1 MPGDVSLFRRRKK
14 SSGSSSNNNNNN
26 KSRRN
31 KNTIV
36 RPPSTR
42 FFSRM
47 STYNNQQQQPW
58 TPEAVASLPPP
69 GLAGPSQIVFSPA
82 DRRTKK
88 RYLAFISSPPTSA
101 AAYQQRHASSSSSSS
116 PNTRQPVAL
125 YPPLTGA
132 SSATSATSS
141 SSTGTGHHN
150 NHFQQHH
157 HHHLHS
163 SSAASATTAERQ
175 LMVMDL
181 TEIDKS
187 QIDAPV
193 PLLNVSRSDKRRLV
207 EGGSGS
213 NVDSESGSDRLSLE
227 ERLRRERQRLTA
239 SSRSLTQFSW
249 NWCQEADASLMEL
262 CRGGGGDQDNRIN
275 NGGVQEE
282 PYLRILVPARG
293 SLYIQEGVPNDLRK
307 WRGDSLRCVHDKSQ
321 HKAAVD
327 PQISP
332 DGTMVA
338 WTAQGEIYAHGCH
351 GPEVSRPVQLTFG
364 AVQTTTSF
372 ISHGIA
378 DFVAQEEMDRYR
390 GFWWHPQSE
399 GILLARVDESQV
411 PPYRIV
417 HPAAQPAAV
426 ETAFEDHRYP
436 FAGHENP
443 KVQLA
448 YIPIN
453 RKSVITPSAIPNGC
467 GDDEQREEAEGCS
480 MDLSQEDDD
489 DEDSNDLPGQ
499 KMARELWESS
509 CVWFSPPR
517 EASEYLARVHWLPDG
532 SAAIA
537 QWQNRAQNVLVLQR
551 LDMQTGKGRTLL
563 VERSKSWINLHHM
576 FRVLPEPI
584 HPDDCGH
591 HQPCPPI
598 PKPMP
603 EGSFSFLFASER
615 TGFSHLYL
623 YTYCPGING
632 EQAVLVRAISSGDW
646 MVESIAGVDIE
657 RDLVYLTGTYDSPL
671 ERHLYVMPLTCRLG
685 AADTETPAEIE
696 QEPNGMR
703 RGLTKVMNAL
713 SGKSSSRK
721 MDEGSNQAAPS
732 FAYHPFR
739 LTELSGMH
747 SIVMDENCQVVVDTS
762 SDLDRPTSVRIFQIV
777 HQTTDEYRSAQLKR
791 VYTLFDALQE
801 ETPNGGKKIGV
812 SAARKLFASL
822 PAPELISFP
831 TSDGSENLNAAVY
844 KPDPRIYGNGPYPLI
859 CAVYGGPHVQRVNR
873 SWSQCADMRAQ
884 RFRSLGFCVVKCD
897 NRGSSRRGLAFES
910 SISRRLGRLEVLDQV
925 AAVRQLTVRGIA
937 DSSRVGIYGWSYG
950 GYLSAMCLCRAPD
963 VFSCAVAGAPVTSW
977 DAYDT
982 HYTER
987 YMGLPADNPAG
998 YRESAVFDHVPNMRG
1013 KLMIVHGLIDEN
1025 VHFRHTARLI
1035 NRLVSCGKEYEL
1047 LLFPEERH
1055 SPRRLRDR
1063 IYMEQRIGDFFVKH
1077 LSEGQ
1082 TALDLIS
1089 ALGPT
1094 GLRNLAGHL

>member
-1 MPGDVSLFRRRKK
+1 MPRDGGPGLFRRR
-14 SSGSSSNNNNNN
+14 SSNNNN
-26 KSRRN
+26 KSTRP
-31 KNTIV
+31 
-36 RPPSTR
+36 PPSTR

-47 STYNNQQQQPW
+47 ASSNQQQPW
-58 TPEAVASLPPP
+58 TAESVASLPPP

-82 DRRTKK
+82 TTKGATKK
-88 RYLAFISSPPTSA
+88 RYLAFISSPATCAS
-101 AAYQQRHASSSSSSS
+101 AYQPSATPPRRPAA
-116 PNTRQPVAL
+116 V
-125 YPPLTGA
+125 YPPLTGNSAGTTTMSNHLHNHLHGGA
-132 SSATSATSS
+132 SGS
-141 SSTGTGHHN
+141 SST
-150 NHFQQHH
+150 
-157 HHHLHS
+157 
-163 SSAASATTAERQ
+163 AAGGSIERQ
-175 LMVMDL
+175 LMYMDL
-181 TEIDKS
+181 TNLDKT
-187 QIDAPV
+187 IEVPM

-207 EGGSGS
+207 EGSGS

-249 NWCQEADASLMEL
+249 NWCHEGDPSRMEL
-262 CRGGGGDQDNRIN
+262 CRENDTNSGHDD
-275 NGGVQEE
+275 
-282 PYLRILVPARG
+282 PYLRILVPVRG
-293 SLYIQEGVPNDLRK
+293 SLYLQEGVPSSARRG
-307 WRGDSLRCVHDKSQ
+307 RGDSLRCVHDKTH
-321 HKAAVD
+321 HKGAVD
-327 PQISP
+327 PQLSP

-338 WTAQGEIYAHGCH
+338 WTAQGEIYAQACH
-351 GPEVSRPVQLTFG
+351 GPEVSRPIQLTFG
-364 AVQTTTSF
+364 AVQTVASF

-390 GFWWHPQSE
+390 GFWWHPQSK
-399 GILLARVDESQV
+399 GIILARVDESQV

-448 YIPIN
+448 YVPIE
-453 RKSVITPSAIPNGC
+453 RSGVIHPFRQNEEC
-467 GDDEQREEAEGCS
+467 REEAEGA
-480 MDLSQEDDD
+480 MDTSSQNDDD
-489 DEDSNDLPGQ
+489 DEEAKDPPGQ
-499 KMARELWESS
+499 RTAREIWGSA
-509 CVWFSPPR
+509 CIWFSPPR
-517 EASEYLARVHWLPDG
+517 EASEYLARVHWIPDG
-532 SAAIA
+532 SAAVA

-551 LDMQTGKGRTLL
+551 LDMLTGKARTLL
-563 VERSKSWINLHHM
+563 VERSKSWINLHHL
-576 FRVLPEPI
+576 FRVLPAPI

-598 PKPMP
+598 PKHMP
-603 EGSFSFLFASER
+603 EGSFSFLFGSER
-615 TGFSHLYL
+615 TGFLHLYL

-632 EQAVLVRAISSGDW
+632 EQAVLLRAISSGDW
-646 MVESIAGVDIE
+646 MVEGILGVDIE
-657 RDLVYLTGTYDSPL
+657 RDLVYMTGTYDSHL
-671 ERHLYVMPLTCRLG
+671 ERHLYAMPLTCRFV
-685 AADTETPAEIE
+685 TEKSETSTEVE
-696 QEPNGMR
+696 EPNGVR
-703 RGLTKVMNAL
+703 RGLSKVMNAL
-713 SGKSSSRK
+713 SGKTGGRK
-721 MDEGSNQAAPS
+721 PEDGQHGNPS
-732 FAYHPFR
+732 FSYHPYR

-747 SIVMDENCQVVVDTS
+747 SVVMDDDCQVVVDTS
-762 SDLDRPTSVRIFQIV
+762 SDLDRPTSVRIFRIV
-777 HQTTDEYRSAQLKR
+777 HSDHNEYRSTRLKQI
-791 VYTLFDALQE
+791 YMLFDALQE
-801 ETPNGGKKIGV
+801 ETPNGGKKIGG
-812 SAARKLFASL
+812 SATRKLFATL
-822 PAPELISFP
+822 PAPELITFP
-831 TSDGSENLNAAVY
+831 TSDGSETLNAAIY
-844 KPDPRIYGNGPYPLI
+844 KPDPRLYGNGPYPLI

-910 SISRRLGRLEVLDQV
+910 AISRRLGRLEVLDQV

-998 YRESAVFDHVPNMRG
+998 YRESAVFDHIPNMRG

-1035 NRLVSCGKEYEL
+1035 NRLVSSGREYEL

-1077 LSEGQ
+1077 LSENQ
-1082 TALDLIS
+1082 SALDLIS
-1089 ALGPT
+1089 ALGPS